1 MRVDIWSEITCPWC
15 GLSSHRLDRAVE
27 RLEHRDQ
34 VDVVHHPFPLSS
46 SFSKDRTLGIREAMM
61 AKYGVIPEQAGAPDI
76 ESMAAAE
83 GLALYRVLDIGV
95 ERDSPDHRG
104 GARRRCT
111 NLRPRRLRGPSASVD
126 QTSNAQDITRINF
139 RKASSCPAAYRFLLA
154 A

>member
-83 GLALYRVLDIGV
+83 GLALYGSWTLAWNEIRPIIAV
-95 ERDSPDHRG
+95 ELG
-104 GARRRCT
+104 GDARTCGPEGCEVPV
-111 NLRPRRLRGPSASVD
+111 RP
-126 QTSNAQDITRINF
+126 
-139 RKASSCPAAYRFLLA
+139 
-154 A
+154 